1 VKRRKK
7 VVIIGVVVVVVLT
20 VGTIA
25 VRGLTGK
32 KKEDGDEKVEV
43 VRRGE
48 FLEKVR
54 ELGNLES
61 LVSVEVRSNVEGEI
75 EDLFVKAGEFVE
87 KGQKLIQID
96 DQQIREQQEQAK
108 ANRDARRA
116 QLEQAKL
123 RINMTE
129 KQQESLITQAENTQK
144 SAKASL
150 ESLEATTRQRI
161 TEAETQI
168 STSKNTLEQDLIA
181 SRQADIALQQ
191 ARLASQQY
199 QAAEESAKVASETA
213 DAEYKR
219 NKDLFEKKLV
229 SKKSLEDAETR
240 RASALYQYETAKKN
254 VESQGK
260 TVESQDEN
268 IEARKQIIA
277 TRRATLELH
286 RQNLTTIKESQEAQR
301 AQLTAELEN
310 AKIRRQQILDT
321 TDEERQLTVHSE
333 VSAKASLMEAESRL
347 TAQNER
353 LGWTTIIA
361 PISGTITRLDI
372 EEGEIVTSGRSAFS
386 RSPALMVIDD
396 LDRMV
401 VKTRINEVEVAKIK
415 VDQRVEIEVDA
426 YPDKVFEGRVSEI
439 ARSAIRPQG
448 QGQGG
453 GGDGIITFEVIIEVT
468 GSPRELLPGMSAD
481 IDIIVFQGD
490 NVLQLPIE
498 AVLMKEV
505 MTVKANVPKEM
516 VQRLRSDQ
524 EVEVQNLIGK
534 KFKGKVGAIRSDR
547 PRGNVEVLL
556 DGTPRGLRTG
566 PTEVN
571 ILIRDKDP
579 IKGIEAEIESEK
591 KYFVLLDTNR
601 GKKPSDTKKKNKKQK
616 EKGVR
621 TRIEV
626 GRRNNSHFELISGVV
641 KGDRVFLPSM
651 HELTRQESDDK

>member
-1 VKRRKK
+1 MRERKK
-7 VVIIGVVVVVVLT
+7 VVVIGVVIVVVLT

-25 VRGLTGK
+25 VKKLTGK
-32 KKEDGDEKVEV
+32 KDKNRDEKMEV

-54 ELGNLES
+54 ESGNLES

-75 EDLFVKAGEFVE
+75 ERVFVKAGESVE

-96 DQQIREQQEQAK
+96 DQQIREQHEQAK
-108 ANRDARRA
+108 ANRDARLA
-116 QLEQAKL
+116 QLRQAEL
-123 RINMTE
+123 RIDMTD
-129 KQQESLITQAENTQK
+129 KQQDSQITQARNTLK
-144 SAKASL
+144 SAEASL

-168 STSKNTLEQDLIA
+168 STSKSTLEQDLIA
-181 SRQADIALQQ
+181 SRQTDIALQQ
-191 ARLASQQY
+191 ARLARQQY

-213 DAEYKR
+213 DSEYKR
-219 NKDLFEKKLV
+219 NQDLFAKKLV
-229 SKKSLEDAETR
+229 SKQSLEDAETR

-260 TVESQDEN
+260 TVESQVQN
-268 IEARKQIIA
+268 IEARKQVVES
-277 TRRATLELH
+277 RRATLKLH

-301 AQLTAELEN
+301 RQLNAELEN
-310 AKIRRQQILDT
+310 ARIRLKQILDT

-333 VSAKASLMEAESRL
+333 VSANASWLEAESRL
-347 TAQNER
+347 KAQNER
-353 LGWTTIIA
+353 FEWTTIIA

-415 VDQRVEIEVDA
+415 EEQRVEIEVDA

-439 ARSAIRPQG
+439 APSAIRP

-468 GSPRELLPGMSAD
+468 GSPPELLPGMSAD
-481 IDIIVFQGD
+481 IDIIVFQGE

-524 EVEVQNLIGK
+524 EVEVQNLVGK
-534 KFKGKVGAIRSDR
+534 KFKGKVGAIRPER

-579 IKGIEAEIESEK
+579 IKGIEAEVESEK
-591 KYFVLLDTNR
+591 KYFVLLDTNQ
-601 GKKPSDTKKKNKKQK
+601 GKKSSDTKKKNKKQK

-626 GRRNNSHFELISGVV
+626 GRRNNSHFEIISGVV
-641 KGDRVFLPSM
+641 EGDRVFVPSM
-651 HELTRQESDDK
+651 QQLTRQEPNDKG

>member
-1 VKRRKK
+1 MKGRKK
-7 VVIIGVVVVVVLT
+7 IVIIGVVVVVALT
-20 VGTIA
+20 VGAIT
-25 VRGLTGK
+25 VKSLTGK
-32 KKEDGDEKVEV
+32 KNKNGDEKVEV
-43 VRRGE
+43 VWRGE
-48 FLEKVR
+48 FLEKMR

-75 EDLFVKAGEFVE
+75 EEVFVKAGGFVE

-108 ANRDARRA
+108 ANRDARLA

-123 RINMTE
+123 RIDMTE
-129 KQQESLITQAENTQK
+129 KQQDSQITQAENTLK

-150 ESLEATTRQRI
+150 ESLKATTLQRI

-168 STSKNTLEQDLIA
+168 ATSKNTLEQDLIA
-181 SRQADIALQQ
+181 ARQADIALQQ
-191 ARLASQQY
+191 ARLALQQY
-199 QAAEESAKVASETA
+199 KAAEESAGVASETA

-254 VESQGK
+254 VESQDK
-260 TVESQDEN
+260 TVESQNQN
-268 IEARKQIIA
+268 IGAREQIIA
-277 TRRATLELH
+277 SRRATLKLH
-286 RQNLTTIKESQEAQR
+286 EQNLTTIKESQAAQK
-301 AQLTAELEN
+301 AQLTAEWEN
-310 AKIRRQQILDT
+310 ARIRLQQILDT
-321 TDEERQLTVHSE
+321 TDDERQLTVHSE
-333 VSAKASLMEAESRL
+333 VSANASLLEAESRL
-347 TAQNER
+347 KAQNER
-353 LGWTTIIA
+353 LEWTTIVA

-372 EEGEIVTSGRSAFS
+372 EAGEIVTSGRSAFA

-401 VKTRINEVEVAKIK
+401 VKTRINEVEVAKIE
-415 VDQRVEIEVDA
+415 VGQRVEIEVDA
-426 YPDKVFEGRVSEI
+426 YRDRAFEGKVSEI
-439 ARSAIRPQG
+439 APSAIRPQG

-453 GGDGIITFEVIIEVT
+453 RDGIITFEVIIEVT
-468 GSPRELLPGMSAD
+468 GAGRELLPGMSAD
-481 IDIIVFQGD
+481 IDIIVFEGE

-498 AVLMKEV
+498 AVLEKEV

-516 VQRLRSDQ
+516 VDRVRSDQ
-524 EVEVQNLIGK
+524 EVEVQNLVGK

-547 PRGNVEVLL
+547 PRGTVEILL

-579 IKGIEAEIESEK
+579 INGIAAEIKSEK
-591 KYFVLLDTNR
+591 KYFVFLDAK
-601 GKKPSDTKKKNKKQK
+601 GKKPSETKEKNKKKQN

-626 GRRNNSHFELISGVV
+626 GRRNNSHFQITSGVV
-641 KGDRVFLPSM
+641 EGDRVFLPSM
-651 HELTRQESDDK
+651 QQLIRQESDNK

>member
-1 VKRRKK
+1 MKGRKK
-7 VVIIGVVVVVVLT
+7 IVIIGVAVVVVLA
-20 VGTIA
+20 VGTITLKS
-25 VRGLTGK
+25 LTGK
-32 KKEDGDEKVEV
+32 KKGNDDEKVEV

-48 FLEKVR
+48 FLQKIR

-75 EDLFVKAGEFVE
+75 EAVFVKAGEFVE

-108 ANRDARRA
+108 ANRDARQA

-123 RINMTE
+123 RIDMTD
-129 KQQESLITQAENTQK
+129 KQQNSQITQSRNTVE

-168 STSKNTLEQDLIA
+168 ATSKNTLEQDLIA
-181 SRQADIALQQ
+181 SRQAEIALQQ
-191 ARLASQQY
+191 ARLALQQY
-199 QAAEESAKVASETA
+199 KAAEESARVASETA

-219 NKDLFEKKLV
+219 NKDLFDKKLV

-254 VESQGK
+254 VESQDK
-260 TVESQDEN
+260 TVESQDQN
-268 IEARKQIIA
+268 IEARKQIIES
-277 TRRATLELH
+277 RRATLQLH
-286 RQNLTTIKESQEAQR
+286 EQNLTTIKESQAAQK

-310 AKIRRQQILDT
+310 AQIRLQQILDT
-321 TDEERQLTVHSE
+321 TDDERKLTVHSE
-333 VSAKASLMEAESRL
+333 VSARAAWLEAESRL
-347 TAQNER
+347 KAQDER
-353 LGWTTIIA
+353 LEWTTIVA

-372 EEGEIVTSGRSAFS
+372 EAGEIVTSGRSAFA

-396 LDRMV
+396 LNRMV
-401 VKTRINEVEVAKIK
+401 VKTRINEVEVAKIEEG
-415 VDQRVEIEVDA
+415 QRVEIVVDA
-426 YPDKVFEGRVSEI
+426 YRDKVFEGRVSEI
-439 ARSAIRPQG
+439 APSALMPQG

-453 GGDGIITFEVIIEVT
+453 RDGIITFEVIIEVT
-468 GSPRELLPGMSAD
+468 GSPPELLPGMSAD
-481 IDIIVFQGD
+481 IDIIVFEGE

-498 AVLMKEV
+498 AVLIKEV
-505 MTVKANVPKEM
+505 VLVKANVPEEM

-524 EVEVQNLIGK
+524 EVEVQNLVGK
-534 KFKGKVGAIRSDR
+534 KFKGKVGVIRVDQ
-547 PRGNVEVLL
+547 PRGNVEILL

-566 PTEVN
+566 PTGVN
-571 ILIRDKDP
+571 ILIRDRDP
-579 IKGIEAEIESEK
+579 ISGIEAEIKSEK
-591 KYFVLLDTNR
+591 KYFVLLDSKDEQSSETQE
-601 GKKPSDTKKKNKKQK
+601 KNKKKQK

-626 GRRNNSHFELISGVV
+626 DRRNNSHFQITGGVV
-641 KGDRVFLPSM
+641 EGDRVFVPSM
-651 HELTRQESDDK
+651 QELTRQEPDNK